1 MEIKRAELIPNE
13 QKTALQVGDVF
24 DRIINLKFNCHNKKT
39 DVRESF
45 VIRSDYE
52 LVWLGQTFDGQGGLT
67 IGNGRYLIRRC
78 TYKPSI
84 KVQCKMVTSNTG
96 TSIDIY
102 VSNFFMLTGDGRHLR
117 SFNEEDYVMESVEVV
132 MGYWSQF
139 QLPQNQVPTY
149 DDYFN
154 LKAQHGADKI
164 TITDA
169 IVVSTD
175 KLPPDSVLHIHGYV
189 GEIYS
194 NPVDITTI
202 TTPIKAM
209 ENPVASSGTDLE
221 KVMFENITRRYF
233 NKHSIVDDT
242 DKLHLLAVNVPVSDI
257 MNLPVKLVLK
267 DGLMSEANAKQ
278 YGVHVYLSDE
288 AKKLVLRKKKDGEG
302 NEKDQNVY
310 FEAGWTIGQT
320 ITRIMSY
327 LDADLEFTF
336 SNQGDVLIYTPE
348 EMIENLQSIQESYEK
363 QGLYKQTVLAN
374 PIQYDGKIPAVY
386 NINVDAVATITCPFF
401 TFIEPFQYV
410 EFASR
415 YAITSTV
422 SYFASYSPTILR
434 FLVISATISFATV
447 DDVNE
452 VQITAVSAREDK
464 KNG

>member
-1 MEIKRAELIPNE
+1 
-13 QKTALQVGDVF
+13 
-24 DRIINLKFNCHNKKT
+24 
-39 DVRESF
+39 
-45 VIRSDYE
+45 
-52 LVWLGQTFDGQGGLT
+52 
-67 IGNGRYLIRRC
+67 
-78 TYKPSI
+78 
-84 KVQCKMVTSNTG
+84 
-96 TSIDIY
+96 
-102 VSNFFMLTGDGRHLR
+102 
-117 SFNEEDYVMESVEVV
+117 
-132 MGYWSQF
+132 MGYWGQF
-139 QLPQNQVPTY
+139 KRADESLPMTY
-149 DDYFN
+149 DDYFTI
-154 LKAQHGADKI
+154 KAENGADKI
-164 TITDA
+164 TMTGS
-169 IVVSTD
+169 IVVTTE
-175 KLPPDSVLHIHGYV
+175 KLPPDSMLHIKGYV
-189 GEIYS
+189 ADIYGS
-194 NPVDITTI
+194 PVTVSKIA
-202 TTPIKAM
+202 TPERALS
-209 ENPVASSGTDLE
+209 NPVASSGTDLE

-233 NKHSIVDDT
+233 NKHSIIDDT
-242 DKLHLLAVNVPVSDI
+242 DKLHLLAVNVTVSDI

-302 NEKDQNVY
+302 NEKDQNIY

-422 SYFASYSPTILR
+422 SYFASYSPTILK